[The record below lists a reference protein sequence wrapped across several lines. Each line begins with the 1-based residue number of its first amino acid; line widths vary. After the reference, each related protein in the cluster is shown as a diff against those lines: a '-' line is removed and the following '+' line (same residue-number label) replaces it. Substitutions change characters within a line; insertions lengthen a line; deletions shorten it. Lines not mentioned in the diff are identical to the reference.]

1 MHMKLGKKVLIV
13 VGVLLLVVAGVVFYV
28 MTNLDSIVKAAIEKY
43 GSETTKTAVR
53 VSSVKIR
60 LSAGSGEISG
70 LTVAN
75 PRGFSSPYI
84 FSLEK
89 ISAKI
94 DVHSITSSPIV
105 INELRISS
113 PQVVYELNQDLDS
126 NLSVLKKNVQAA
138 SASSTKKAGKEKPGS
153 KEIRIIIKKLVI
165 GSGSIEA
172 HAAAFKDR
180 PQSVTLKHFEM
191 ANVGGREG
199 ATPAR
204 IAEEILTTLLKEVGG
219 AVVQAGL
226 EKNVKNEVGRA
237 VKRLLGQ

>member
-1 MHMKLGKKVLIV
+1 MKLGKKVLIV
-13 VGVLLLVVAGVVFYV
+13 VGVLLLVVAGAIFYV
-28 MTNLDSIVKAAIEKY
+28 ITNLDSIVKAAIEKY
-43 GSETTKTAVR
+43 GSEATKTAVR

-60 LSAGSGEISG
+60 LSAGSGEIGG

-84 FSLEK
+84 FRLGK

-94 DVHSITSSPIV
+94 DTHSITSSPIV
-105 INELRISS
+105 IDELRISS
-113 PQVVYELNQDLDS
+113 PQVVYELNQGLDS
-126 NLSVLKKNVQAA
+126 NISVLKKDIQAS
-138 SASSTKKAGKEKPGS
+138 SASSAKKVGKEKPGN
-153 KEIRIIIKKLVI
+153 KEIRIVIKKLVI
-165 GSGSIEA
+165 DSGNIEA

-191 ANVGGREG
+191 TNVGGRDG

-204 IAEEILTTLLKEVGG
+204 IAEEILTTLVKEVGG
-219 AVVQAGL
+219 AVVQAGM

-237 VKRLLGQ
+237 VKRLLEK

>member
-1 MHMKLGKKVLIV
+1 MKLGEKVLIV
-13 VGVLLLVVAGVVFYV
+13 VGVLLLIVAGTIFYV

-43 GSETTKTAVR
+43 GSEATKTAVR
-53 VSSVKIR
+53 VSSVKIH

-75 PRGFSSPYI
+75 PRGFSSPHI
-84 FSLEK
+84 FRLGK
-89 ISAKI
+89 ISTKI
-94 DVHSITSSPIV
+94 DVHSITSSPI
-105 INELRISS
+105 IIDELRISS

-126 NLSVLKKNVQAA
+126 NISVLKKDIQAS
-138 SASSTKKAGKEKPGS
+138 SASSAKKVGREKS
-153 KEIRIIIKKLVI
+153 ENKEIRVVIKKLVLD
-165 GSGSIEA
+165 SGTIEA

-180 PQSVTLKHFEM
+180 PQSVTLKHLEM
-191 ANVGGREG
+191 TNVGGREG

-204 IAEEILTTLLKEVGG
+204 IAEEILTTLAKEVGG

-237 VKRLLGQ
+237 VKRLLEK